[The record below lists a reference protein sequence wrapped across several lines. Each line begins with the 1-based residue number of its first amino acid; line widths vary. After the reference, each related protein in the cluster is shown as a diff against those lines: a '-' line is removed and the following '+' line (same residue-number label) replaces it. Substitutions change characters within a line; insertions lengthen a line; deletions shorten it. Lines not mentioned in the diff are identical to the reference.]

1 MVTNIEIG
9 TGDISSAPN
18 SIVVANRGLKGTDYI
33 INELQDLQE
42 QTAEDAEDL
51 ADDLIR
57 RNEEQRTAG
66 YSSNETAQYIEGIG
80 VSVMSSFYAGHDS
93 VAPRM
98 EAFKS
103 KEVQKIL
110 QMYHN

>member
-1 MVTNIEIG
+1 
-9 TGDISSAPN
+9 
-18 SIVVANRGLKGTDYI
+18 VVAGNRVIKETNYI

-57 RNEEQRTAG
+57 RQEGIKTAG
-66 YSSNETAQYIEGIG
+66 YSATETAQYIEGIG
-80 VSVMSSFYAGHDS
+80 VSVMSSFYAGHES